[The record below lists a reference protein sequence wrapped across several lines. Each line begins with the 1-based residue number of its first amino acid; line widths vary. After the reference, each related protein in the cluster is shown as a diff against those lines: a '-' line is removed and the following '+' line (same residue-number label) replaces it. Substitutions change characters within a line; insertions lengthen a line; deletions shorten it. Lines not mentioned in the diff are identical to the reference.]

1 MKYTTRNQLKG
12 YGLSS
17 YQAIAVTKS
26 LLPIAQEKRLNCYAL
41 GDVITSV
48 QRRITN
54 RRIAL
59 KNRLVL
65 EKILKE
71 LLLRFNSNVVSIS
84 FSPKSELISEQTSR
98 EAFRAFNSLNE
109 YEGEIKSVIATLQG
123 KRHE

>member
-26 LLPIAQEKRLNCYAL
+26 LSPIAQEKRLNCYAL
-41 GDVITSV
+41 GDVIAEI

-59 KNRLVL
+59 KNRLGL
-65 EKILKE
+65 EKTLKE
-71 LLLRFNSNVVSIS
+71 LLLRFNSNVVSMP
-84 FSPKSELISEQTSR
+84 FSPKSESTLEQTSR
-98 EAFRAFNSLNE
+98 EAFKAFNSLNE
-109 YEGEIKSVIATLQG
+109 YESEIKSVIATLQG